1 MGLQHQEPRM
11 GLEHKQQAST
21 MHQHEGKPLSGAAHM
36 AVAVCEPGQISRGA
50 MVTEA
55 AWTVTCI
62 RKDKACRPF
71 INWPQALPASL
82 QEIIVAAN

>member
-1 MGLQHQEPRM
+1 
-11 GLEHKQQAST
+11 